1 MIKSK
6 IITLLLIIGDLL
18 LIILNYHL
26 IGKLGAFTIDN
37 TINTLD
43 FISLLV
49 TISIACF
56 VPFLIKKAIDDN
68 RGIKS
73 LLIEEVKDLICLI
86 EKNHKIIS
94 ELFSQG
100 TAVENKHRDAVIYNF
115 FDAELKLDSI
125 RSQLEISY
133 SSKKG
138 FSQKIFDHSIKYKQ
152 FLTDSKFMISSYT
165 QVDFDFYREETN
177 AFAGFQKALMSQIH
191 EIHKF

>member
-56 VPFLIKKAIDDN
+56 VPFLIKKAIDEAVQFFGGIDILKKLLMTIVELN
-68 RGIKS
+68 R
-73 LLIEEVKDLICLI
+73 
-86 EKNHKIIS
+86 
-94 ELFSQG
+94 F
-100 TAVENKHRDAVIYNF
+100 
-115 FDAELKLDSI
+115 
-125 RSQLEISY
+125 
-133 SSKKG
+133 
-138 FSQKIFDHSIKYKQ
+138 
-152 FLTDSKFMISSYT
+152 
-165 QVDFDFYREETN
+165 
-177 AFAGFQKALMSQIH
+177 
-191 EIHKF
+191 